1 MFPDCSDKSSK
12 KQQEMKPDDTEP
24 GNNNDK
30 TLETA
35 VSPTTQQNHPL
46 TEKQWDLSKK
56 ILN

>member
-1 MFPDCSDKSSK
+1 MFPDRSDKSSK
-12 KQQEMKPDDTEP
+12 KQLEMKPDDTEP

-35 VSPTTQQNHPL
+35 VAPTPQQNHPL
-46 TEKQWDLSKK
+46 TKKQWDLSKK